1 MLNYELS
8 NKQRLKEAI
17 IRVIVF
23 FDLFDYPLS
32 SREIWQY
39 LDKAE
44 SLFNITKALTEL
56 KTIETNNGFF
66 FLSGRQNIINIR
78 RQRHNYSVRKIKIA
92 RRFARLFSFL
102 PFVKMVALSNSIGQH
117 NLRDASDID
126 FFIVSAANRIWLT
139 RLFCASLAKI
149 LNRRPT
155 AKNKR
160 DKICLS
166 FYLSSSNL
174 NLKTLELTAG
184 DPYFFYWQRSL
195 VLLYNKNKT
204 YEKFLAVNKIFCDP
218 VSSGNKAPL
227 EPKLRQLK
235 IFDYLENFSKKLQLI
250 IMSPALKQAA
260 NNSVGV
266 VISDGVLKLY
276 LHDKRQEY
284 AEKYGNQ
291 LQQIFTE
298 NN

>member
-1 MLNYELS
+1 MLNHELA
-8 NKQRLKEAI
+8 NKYQLKEAI

-23 FDLFDYPLS
+23 FDLFDYPLTPQ
-32 SREIWQY
+32 EIWQY
-39 LDKAE
+39 LDKTE
-44 SLFNITKALTEL
+44 SFCDIIEVLSEL
-56 KTIETNNGFF
+56 KIIETRDGFF
-66 FLSGRQNIINIR
+66 FLKGRRGIVNIR

-92 RRFARLFSFL
+92 RKFARLFSFL

-166 FYLSSSNL
+166 FYLSEANL
-174 NLKTLELTAG
+174 NLKTLELTAN
-184 DPYFFYWQRSL
+184 DPYLFYWQRSL

-204 YEKFLAVNKIFCDP
+204 YEKFLTVNKIFCGST
-218 VSSGNKAPL
+218 SSAKELSL
-227 EPKLRQLK
+227 EPRVTQLK
-235 IFDYLENFSKKLQLI
+235 IFDYLEKFAKKIQLI

-266 VISDGVLKLY
+266 VINDGVLKLY
-276 LHDKRQEY
+276 LRDKRQEY